1 MDVLLYY
8 CKRKLTFNTTE
19 KEVMVRFD
27 DFQSENYSN
36 VSTVQIREGYY
47 EVMIKSDEKSKPVL
61 RVPISNTIMF
71 IEE

>member
-1 MDVLLYY
+1 MI
-8 CKRKLTFNTTE
+8 KLTFNTTE

-47 EVMIKSDEKSKPVL
+47 EVMTKTDEKSKPVL

>member
-1 MDVLLYY
+1 MI
-8 CKRKLTFNTTE
+8 KLTFNTTE

-27 DFQSENYSN
+27 DFQSANYSN

>member
-1 MDVLLYY
+1 MI
-8 CKRKLTFNTTE
+8 KLTFNTTE
-19 KEVMVRFD
+19 KTVMVCFD

>member
-1 MDVLLYY
+1 MI
-8 CKRKLTFNTTE
+8 KLTFNTTE
-19 KEVMVRFD
+19 KTVSVDLGQLHF
-27 DFQSENYSN
+27 ENYSN
-36 VSTVQIREGYY
+36 VSTVQVREGYY

>member
-1 MDVLLYY
+1 MI
-8 CKRKLTFNTTE
+8 KLTFNTTE
-19 KEVMVRFD
+19 KTVIVRFD

>member
-1 MDVLLYY
+1 MI
-8 CKRKLTFNTTE
+8 KLTFNTKDKT
-19 KEVMVRFD
+19 VMVDFD
-27 DFQSENYSN
+27 QIRRVDYCN

-47 EVMIKSDEKSKPVL
+47 EVMTKTDEKSKPVL

>member
-1 MDVLLYY
+1 MI
-8 CKRKLTFNTTE
+8 KLTFNTTE
-19 KEVMVRFD
+19 KTVMVRFD

-61 RVPISNTIMF
+61 RVPINNTIMF

>member
-1 MDVLLYY
+1 MI
-8 CKRKLTFNTTE
+8 KLTFNTTE

-71 IEE
+71 IQE

>member
-1 MDVLLYY
+1 MI
-8 CKRKLTFNTTE
+8 KLTFNTTE

-27 DFQSENYSN
+27 DFQSTNYSN

>member
-1 MDVLLYY
+1 MI
-8 CKRKLTFNTTE
+8 KLTFNTTE

>member
-1 MDVLLYY
+1 MI
-8 CKRKLTFNTTE
+8 KLTFNTTDKTVSVDLGPHHFE
-19 KEVMVRFD
+19 D
-27 DFQSENYSN
+27 YLN

>member
-1 MDVLLYY
+1 MI
-8 CKRKLTFNTTE
+8 KLTFNTTE

-61 RVPISNTIMF
+61 RAPISNTIMF

>member
-1 MDVLLYY
+1 MI
-8 CKRKLTFNTTE
+8 KLKFNTTE
-19 KEVMVRFD
+19 KTVRADLGQLHFED
-27 DFQSENYSN
+27 YSN
-36 VSTVQIREGYY
+36 VSTVQIREAYY

>member
-1 MDVLLYY
+1 MII
-8 CKRKLTFNTTE
+8 LTFNTTD
-19 KEVMVRFD
+19 KTVMVNFD
-27 DFQSENYSN
+27 QIQNLDYCN

-47 EVMIKSDEKSKPVL
+47 EVMTKTDEKSKPVL

>member
-1 MDVLLYY
+1 MI
-8 CKRKLTFNTTE
+8 KLTFNTTE
-19 KEVMVRFD
+19 KEVMVRLD

-61 RVPISNTIMF
+61 RVPISQTIMF

>member
-1 MDVLLYY
+1 MI
-8 CKRKLTFNTTE
+8 KLKFNTTE
-19 KEVMVRFD
+19 KTVRADLGQLHFED
-27 DFQSENYSN
+27 YSN
-36 VSTVQIREGYY
+36 VSTVHIREGYY

>member
-1 MDVLLYY
+1 MI
-8 CKRKLTFNTTE
+8 KLTFNTTE
-19 KEVMVRFD
+19 KEVTVRFD
-27 DFQSENYSN
+27 DFQSANYSN

>member
-1 MDVLLYY
+1 MIQ
-8 CKRKLTFNTTE
+8 LTFNTTE
-19 KEVMVRFD
+19 KTVMVRFD
-27 DFQSENYSN
+27 DFQSGNYSN

-47 EVMIKSDEKSKPVL
+47 EVMTKSDEKSKPVL

>member
-1 MDVLLYY
+1 MI
-8 CKRKLTFNTTE
+8 KLTFNTTE
-19 KEVMVRFD
+19 KTVMVRFD

-61 RVPISNTIMF
+61 RVPINNTIMF
-71 IEE
+71 IE

>member
-1 MDVLLYY
+1 MIQ
-8 CKRKLTFNTTE
+8 LTFNTTE
-19 KEVMVRFD
+19 NEVTVRFD
-27 DFQSENYSN
+27 DFQSANYSN